1 MKSTRVKLGPIRPIE
16 PMEVL
21 SGGAR
26 RKRRRPGDGML
37 TPVRPLEIRDPYTGV
52 EQLHPGR
59 SRVAVDWWGVKR
71 RPELFRLV
79 NRDDAVG
86 AARHRELLVRAGR
99 QIKREITGTTRT
111 STPSRRGRF
120 RIPARRPSP
129 WRLPQRRLPRSP
141 LP

>member
-1 MKSTRVKLGPIRPIE
+1 MTTRVKLSPIRPIE
-16 PMEVL
+16 SMGVG
-21 SGGAR
+21 SGRVR
-26 RKRRRPGDGML
+26 RKRRMGDGML
-37 TPVRPLEIRDPYTGV
+37 TPVRPLEIRDRYTGV

-59 SRVAVDWWGVKR
+59 DRVAVDWWGVKR

-99 QIKREITGTTRT
+99 QIKREIAGTTRT
-111 STPSRRGRF
+111 SAPSGRGQF
-120 RIPARRPSP
+120 RIPARRPSR